1 MQEKSLFLK
10 YEKLLKK
17 QEMKLV
23 RNQPDKYFDAL
34 SAEQIKQKLRE
45 LDHTVCD
52 KSTDDLHQVDS
63 TILKCGMTMPQFV
76 DMVIFWVLL
85 PFLTQS
91 STTQVMKYV
100 PLWSRH

>member
-1 MQEKSLFLK
+1 MVESVEVSARKIPFLK
-10 YEKLLKK
+10 IRQILLKK

-52 KSTDDLHQVDS
+52 KSTDDLHQEVKMISRQHHFKMWHDHA
-63 TILKCGMTMPQFV
+63 TIGGYGHFFGCCSHF
-76 DMVIFWVLL
+76 
-85 PFLTQS
+85 
-91 STTQVMKYV
+91 
-100 PLWSRH
+100 